1 MIRKAVIPA
10 AGLGTRLLPAT
21 KSQPKEMLPVG
32 RKPVI
37 QYVVEELAAAG
48 IKDILIITGYKKRSI
63 EDHFDEDPTLQ
74 NASPKLYPTASSM
87 HVQLFYAR
95 QSTPLG
101 LGHAVSLARDF
112 TGSDDFIV
120 ALGDSIIYAP
130 KPHDLL
136 TRMMECHLSN
146 NAAATIALERVAPD
160 EVSKYGIAALED
172 ESAEV
177 SRITDIIEKPQVGEA
192 PSNCAVAARYIFSPR
207 IYDALSRI
215 TKGYGGEYQ
224 LTDAIRLLVR
234 EGLTVLGVTLRENER
249 RLDIGGFDTYFEAFF
264 LLALTDPE
272 LGERMLNWVKRWLQA
287 AESKRN

>member
-1 MIRKAVIPA
+1 MSRMIRKAIIPA

-63 EDHFDEDPTLQ
+63 EDHFDEDPTIQ
-74 NASPKLYPTASSM
+74 DVPPKLYPTASSM
-87 HVQLFYAR
+87 NVQLFYVR

-112 TGSDDFIV
+112 TGDEDFAV
-120 ALGDSIIYAP
+120 ALGDSIIYAS
-130 KPHDLL
+130 KPHELL
-136 TRMMECHLSN
+136 IRMMECHRGN
-146 NAAATIALERVAPD
+146 NAAATVALERVAHS
-160 EVSKYGIAALED
+160 EVSKYGIAALEN
-172 ESAEV
+172 ELAEV
-177 SRITDIIEKPQVGEA
+177 SRITDIIEKPRIEEA
-192 PSNCAVAARYIFSPR
+192 PSNCAVAARYIFSPH

-215 TKGYGGEYQ
+215 TKGHGGEYQ

-234 EGLTVLGVTLRENER
+234 EGLTVFGVMLRDDER

-272 LGERMLNWVKRWLQA
+272 YGERMVNWVKSWLRTA
-287 AESKRN
+287 KL